1 LFNKLQNDERLK
13 KKNRPLVFKGKERKV
28 RSRTLIHAVA
38 VLDGLTLDV
47 RASEAEA
54 EEAERCSDDYGQA
67 QVDVVDHEDEHQEVA
82 EQRLD
87 AVQCRVGEVSQDQRR
102 PVETS
107 HN

>member
-1 LFNKLQNDERLK
+1 M
-13 KKNRPLVFKGKERKV
+13 
-28 RSRTLIHAVA
+28 LIHAVA

-54 EEAERCSDDYGQA
+54 EEAQRCPDDDGQA
-67 QVDVVDHEDEHQEVA
+67 QVDVVDHEDEHQEVS

-87 AVQCRVGEVSQDQRR
+87 AIQCRVGEVSQDQSR

-107 HN
+107 QSY